1 MKVKICGITNIEDA
15 VVAVESGADA
25 IGFVFAESPRKVGIE
40 EVCQIKEA
48 IPSSIITVG
57 VFANQTADEI
67 LQIMKE
73 TRLSSAQIHGSL
85 NLLEPRFGIIRALR
99 IKSADDINQAAEDPI
114 LSICWAILLD
124 THVEGK
130 MGGTGKTFDWN
141 LAKEARKLGKDII
154 LAGGLNPGNVSD
166 AIRIACPDWV
176 DVSTGVEAYPGKKSH
191 EKVKEFIRNA
201 KKCV

>member
-15 VVAVESGADA
+15 VLAVESGADA

-40 EVCQIKEA
+40 EVCQIKEV

-67 LQIMKE
+67 SQIMKE
-73 TRLSSAQIHGSL
+73 TGLSSAQIHGSL
-85 NLLEPRFGIIRALR
+85 DSLEPQFGIIRALR
-99 IKSADDINQAAEDPI
+99 VKSVDDINQAAKDPI

-154 LAGGLNPGNVSD
+154 LAGGLNPSNVSD

-191 EKVKEFIRNA
+191 EKIKEFIRNA